1 MSDTDSADAL
11 LFISSQCPH
20 CPAVLAGLGELVKR
34 GAIGRLHVV
43 NIARHPEQAAG
54 LGVRSVPWLRL
65 GPFELSGARTLG
77 ELETWARRAVAADG
91 MAEAMHDLLKTG
103 ELARVLA
110 LLEDDPARLRAL
122 LPIIANPEA
131 SINVRVGVGAV
142 FEDYA
147 GGQALRA
154 LLPELGELTRHADAR
169 VRADA
174 CHYLALAGDAAARQW
189 LRPRLR
195 DDSAEVREI
204 ARDSL
209 HALGEPA

>member
-1 MSDTDSADAL
+1 MTDTPDAL

-20 CPAVLAGLGELVKR
+20 CPGVLAGLGELVKR
-34 GAIGRLHVV
+34 GAIGRLQVV
-43 NIARHPEQAAG
+43 NIARHPEQAES

-77 ELETWARRAVAADG
+77 ELETWARRAVAEDG

-103 ELARVLA
+103 ALARVLA
-110 LLEDDPARLRAL
+110 LLADDPARLRAL
-122 LPIIANPEA
+122 LPIVANPEA

-147 GGQALRA
+147 GGPALRA
-154 LLPELGELTRHADAR
+154 LLPDLGELTRHADAR

-174 CHYLALAGDAAARQW
+174 CHYLALAGDAAARAW

-195 DDSAEVREI
+195 DASAEVREI

-209 HALGEPA
+209 HELGDPA